1 MKKRKVYEK
10 PSMKVHVL
18 KQRARL
24 LQASGGVQAT
34 MKNGGSFTETDGWD
48 EE

>member
-24 LQASGGVQAT
+24 LQASGGVNAT
-34 MKNGGSFTETDGWD
+34 MNETFTETDGWD

>member
-1 MKKRKVYEK
+1 MKEKKKYEK

-24 LQASGGVQAT
+24 LVGSDQVNAS
-34 MKNGGSFTETDGWD
+34 MNGTWD
-48 EE
+48 EETI